1 MTVRASHQPPGRY
14 RFRHLARMEWIKL
27 RSLRSTWLT
36 LAIAVC
42 APAGIALATGGSN
55 TTSGGMFVS
64 NTLVGMLIGV
74 LLTGVAGVLAM
85 TSEYASGTI
94 SATFAAAPR
103 RLRVL
108 AAKAAVVGAVAL
120 VTGEAAA
127 FLSFFAGA
135 VALRHGI
142 TAPALSQPGVPRA
155 IVLTG
160 ASLGLAGLFGLGLGA
175 IIRHTAA
182 AITVVVGIVFVGG
195 TFIGQSDFAIRPYL
209 PLYIVSH
216 SLGAT
221 GPACLPG
228 MASCWLSPW
237 SGLGLLAGYA
247 AVAMLLGGL
256 ILARRDA

>member
-1 MTVRASHQPPGRY
+1 
-14 RFRHLARMEWIKL
+14 MEWIKL
-27 RSLRSTWLT
+27 RSLRSTWLALALT
-36 LAIAVC
+36 LI
-42 APAGIALATGGSN
+42 APAGIALATGGGN
-55 TTSGGMFVS
+55 TTSGGTFVS
-64 NTLVGMLIGV
+64 YTLTGMLIGV

-85 TSEYASGTI
+85 TSEYTSGTI

-108 AAKAAVVGAVAL
+108 TAKAAVIGAAAL
-120 VTGEAAA
+120 IAGEAAA
-127 FLSFFAGA
+127 FLSFFAGGMT
-135 VALRHGI
+135 LRHGI
-142 TAPALSQPGVPRA
+142 TAPALSQPGVLRA
-155 IVLTG
+155 VVLTG
-160 ASLGLAGLFGLGLGA
+160 ASLSLAAVFGLGLGA
-175 IIRHTAA
+175 ILRHTAA
-182 AITVVVGIVFVGG
+182 AITVIVGIVFVGG
-195 TFIGQSDFAIRPYL
+195 TFIGQSDFTIRPYL

-247 AVAMLLGGL
+247 AIAMLLGGL